1 MSDEK
6 LVDGFG
12 EVEKDAIGE
21 IMNITMGSA
30 ATAVSNMLSAKVW
43 ITTPTVTVVSAKDL
57 SFPELEPSIM
67 VKIKYIQGVEGQNV
81 LVLKQN
87 DVQLILDQLMGL
99 PLEVTDDFKFDEM
112 NISAV
117 CEVMNQMMGASAT
130 ALSEIIDTTI
140 DISTPEAIVQ
150 DNGTTVSSLYD
161 LSENDNVVS
170 IKFNLTID
178 GVINSEFI
186 SILSID
192 LAKEMANKMMAGYG
206 GSLEDTAKP
215 AEPAPAPQPAAPA
228 PAPAPASAPAADP
241 SASSSGG
248 TLSQNEIEALI
259 NGSAASAPSA
269 NSTPAAGTAAPDMN
283 MGMQMPGN
291 MPNNAMP
298 NNAMPNNMGMQ
309 NNGMMPN
316 NAMPNQPM
324 QNMGMP
330 NQQMQ
335 GNMMGMQGSNM
346 PNNMGMQQYGY
357 DPNMQQNSP
366 YGMYPQQMNGQMQPN
381 MYGQS
386 YGQPYGQQYNQPYSQ
401 PAVNIQPVKLQN
413 FESNEK
419 SNLTQEQNNNLNL
432 LMGVP
437 LNVSVE
443 IGSTTKKVKEI
454 LEFSQGTIIELERQ
468 AGAPVDI
475 IVNGNLI
482 AKGDVVVIDDNFAVR
497 ITEIIKS
504 KFLDNLGKE

>member
-30 ATAVSNMLSAKVW
+30 ATAVSNLLSAKVW
-43 ITTPTVTVVSAKDL
+43 ITTPTVTVMSAKDL

-67 VKIKYIQGVEGQNV
+67 VRIKYIQGVSGQNV

-117 CEVMNQMMGASAT
+117 CEVMNQMMGAAAT
-130 ALSEIIDTTI
+130 ALSEIIDTTV
-140 DISTPEAIVQ
+140 DISTPEAIVEDSQ
-150 DNGTTVSSLYD
+150 KLISDFYDVNGN
-161 LSENDNVVS
+161 ENVVS

-186 SILSID
+186 SVLTID
-192 LAKEMANKMMAGYG
+192 LAKEMAEKMMAGY
-206 GSLEDTAKP
+206 SAAADEAATASTPAADTP
-215 AEPAPAPQPAAPA
+215 TEPASGGTTLSQAEIESRLNGGTGGAAALAPQPTPAPQPMP
-228 PAPAPASAPAADP
+228 
-241 SASSSGG
+241 
-248 TLSQNEIEALI
+248 
-259 NGSAASAPSA
+259 
-269 NSTPAAGTAAPDMN
+269 
-283 MGMQMPGN
+283 QMP
-291 MPNNAMP
+291 
-298 NNAMPNNMGMQ
+298 Q
-309 NNGMMPN
+309 
-316 NAMPNQPM
+316 QPM
-324 QNMGMP
+324 QAAPQQAAPQQTTQQQAMP
-330 NQQMQ
+330 MQ
-335 GNMMGMQGSNM
+335 GM
-346 PNNMGMQQYGY
+346 YGY
-357 DPNMQQNSP
+357 DPNMQQ
-366 YGMYPQQMNGQMQPN
+366 YGMYGQMPQGQPMPNMYPQQ
-381 MYGQS
+381 
-386 YGQPYGQQYNQPYSQ
+386 PYGYPPQQPQM
-401 PAVNIQPVKLQN
+401 NIQPVQLQN
-413 FESNEK
+413 FATYNNTSLNK
-419 SNLTQEQNNNLNL
+419 EQNDNLKL

-454 LEFSQGTIIELERQ
+454 LEFTQGTIIELERQ

-475 IVNGNLI
+475 VVNGNLI
-482 AKGDVVVIDDNFAVR
+482 ARGDVVVIDDNFAVR
-497 ITEIIKS
+497 ITEIIRS

>member
-6 LVDGFG
+6 YIDGFG
-12 EVEKDAIGE
+12 EVEMDAIGE

-43 ITTPTVTVVSAKDL
+43 ITTPMVSIVKTKDL

-67 VKIKYIQGVEGQNV
+67 VRIKYIQGVQGQNV

-99 PLEVTDDFKFDEM
+99 PLEVTDDFQFDEM

-117 CEVMNQMMGASAT
+117 CEVMNQMMGSSAT
-130 ALSEIIDTTI
+130 ALSEIIDTTV

-150 DNGTTVSSLYD
+150 SDQYPNTASLYETGVD
-161 LSENDNVVS
+161 ENVVQV
-170 IKFNLTID
+170 KFNLTID

-186 SILSID
+186 SVLTIN
-192 LAKEMANKMMAGYG
+192 LAKEMAEKMMAGYSAATDEAVAASASAPTPEPESAPVSSGSSG
-206 GSLEDTAKP
+206 GVLSQEEIEALLNGGGNMAP
-215 AEPAPAPQPAAPA
+215 SPEPAPAPTPAQEPA
-228 PAPAPASAPAADP
+228 PTPAP
-241 SASSSGG
+241 
-248 TLSQNEIEALI
+248 
-259 NGSAASAPSA
+259 
-269 NSTPAAGTAAPDMN
+269 
-283 MGMQMPGN
+283 
-291 MPNNAMP
+291 
-298 NNAMPNNMGMQ
+298 
-309 NNGMMPN
+309 
-316 NAMPNQPM
+316 

-330 NQQMQ
+330 N
-335 GNMMGMQGSNM
+335 MGMPQNTGY
-346 PNNMGMQQYGY
+346 PNQNMGMPNMATQGGMPQYGY
-357 DPNMQQNSP
+357 DPNMMAQNP
-366 YGMYPQQMNGQMQPN
+366 YGMYPQQGMPQQNMQQMYQ
-381 MYGQS
+381 
-386 YGQPYGQQYNQPYSQ
+386 QPYGGYQQQ
-401 PAVNIQPVKLQN
+401 PAMNIQPVQLQN
-413 FESNEK
+413 FSSYQN
-419 SNLTQEQNNNLNL
+419 SSLSQEQNDNLKL

-454 LEFSQGTIIELERQ
+454 LEFTQGTIIELERQ

-497 ITEIIKS
+497 VTEIIKS

>member
-6 LVDGFG
+6 YIDGFG
-12 EVEKDAIGE
+12 EVEMDAIGE

-43 ITTPTVTVVSAKDL
+43 ITTPMVSIVKAKDL

-67 VKIKYIQGVEGQNV
+67 VRIKYIQGVQGQNV

-99 PLEVTDDFKFDEM
+99 PLEVTDDFQFDEM

-117 CEVMNQMMGASAT
+117 CEVMNQMMGSSAT
-130 ALSEIIDTTI
+130 ALSEIIDTTV

-150 DNGTTVSSLYD
+150 GDQYQNAASLY
-161 LSENDNVVS
+161 EAEAEENVVS
-170 IKFNLTID
+170 VKFNLTID

-186 SILSID
+186 SVLTIN
-192 LAKEMANKMMAGYG
+192 LAKEMAEKMMAGY
-206 GSLEDTAKP
+206 S
-215 AEPAPAPQPAAPA
+215 AAA
-228 PAPAPASAPAADP
+228 DEAAAASAPAPEPEPEPAP
-241 SASSSGG
+241 STASSGG
-248 TLSQNEIEALI
+248 GTLTQEEIEALL
-259 NGSAASAPSA
+259 NGGNIGAAPEPAPS
-269 NSTPAAGTAAPDMN
+269 PAPSPAPQNMQSNTAVPN
-283 MGMQMPGN
+283 MGMQPQTAGYPN
-291 MPNNAMP
+291 QNTGMPN
-298 NNAMPNNMGMQ
+298 
-309 NNGMMPN
+309 
-316 NAMPNQPM
+316 

-330 NQQMQ
+330 N
-335 GNMMGMQGSNM
+335 MGMTGAM
-346 PNNMGMQQYGY
+346 PQYGY
-357 DPNMQQNSP
+357 DPNMMQNP
-366 YGMYPQQMNGQMQPN
+366 YGMYPQQGMPQQMYQ
-381 MYGQS
+381 
-386 YGQPYGQQYNQPYSQ
+386 QPYGGYPQQ
-401 PAVNIQPVKLQN
+401 PAMNIQPVQLQN
-413 FESNEK
+413 FASYQN
-419 SNLTQEQNNNLNL
+419 SSLSQEQNDNLKL

-454 LEFSQGTIIELERQ
+454 LEFTQGTIIELERQ

-497 ITEIIKS
+497 VTEIIKS

>member
-30 ATAVSNMLSAKVW
+30 ATAVSNLLSAKVW
-43 ITTPTVTVVSAKDL
+43 ITTPTVTVMSAKDL

-67 VKIKYIQGVEGQNV
+67 VRIKYIQGVSGQNV

-117 CEVMNQMMGASAT
+117 CEVMNQMMGAAAT
-130 ALSEIIDTTI
+130 ALSEIIDTTV
-140 DISTPEAIVQ
+140 DISTPEAIVEDSQ
-150 DNGTTVSSLYD
+150 KLISDLYD
-161 LSENDNVVS
+161 VNGDENVVS

-186 SILSID
+186 SVLTIN
-192 LAKEMANKMMAGYG
+192 LAKEMAEKMMAGY
-206 GSLEDTAKP
+206 SAAADEAATASTPAADTP
-215 AEPAPAPQPAAPA
+215 TEPASGGATLSQAEIESLLNGGKGGTAAPA
-228 PAPAPASAPAADP
+228 P
-241 SASSSGG
+241 
-248 TLSQNEIEALI
+248 
-259 NGSAASAPSA
+259 
-269 NSTPAAGTAAPDMN
+269 TPQPTPTPTPQPMPQQPMQAAP
-283 MGMQMPGN
+283 QQTAPQQ
-291 MPNNAMP
+291 AMP
-298 NNAMPNNMGMQ
+298 NGMPQ
-309 NNGMMPN
+309 
-316 NAMPNQPM
+316 QPM
-324 QNMGMP
+324 QGMQP
-330 NQQMQ
+330 NMQ
-335 GNMMGMQGSNM
+335 GM
-346 PNNMGMQQYGY
+346 YGY
-357 DPNMQQNSP
+357 DPNMQQ
-366 YGMYPQQMNGQMQPN
+366 YGMYGQMPQGQPMPNMYPQQ
-381 MYGQS
+381 
-386 YGQPYGQQYNQPYSQ
+386 PYGYPPQQPQM
-401 PAVNIQPVKLQN
+401 NIQPVQLQN
-413 FESNEK
+413 FATYNNASLNK
-419 SNLTQEQNNNLNL
+419 EQNDNLKL

-454 LEFSQGTIIELERQ
+454 LEFTQGTIIELERQ

-475 IVNGNLI
+475 VVNGNLI
-482 AKGDVVVIDDNFAVR
+482 ARGDVVVIDDNFAVR
-497 ITEIIKS
+497 ITEIIRS

>member
-6 LVDGFG
+6 LVVGGFG
-12 EVEKDAIGE
+12 EVEMDAIGE

-43 ITTPTVTVVSAKDL
+43 ITTPSVSLLMAKDL

-67 VKIKYIQGVEGQNV
+67 VKIKYTRGVQGQNV

-99 PLEVTDDFKFDEM
+99 PLEITDDFQFDEM

-130 ALSEIIDTTI
+130 ALSEIIETTV
-140 DISTPEAIVQ
+140 DISTPEAFVQ
-150 DNGTTVSSLYD
+150 DTQHRTAASLYETD
-161 LSENDNVVS
+161 EEDNLVV
-170 IKFNLTID
+170 IKFNITID

-186 SILSID
+186 SVLTID
-192 LAKEMANKMMAGYG
+192 LAKEMADKMMATYN
-206 GSLEDTAKP
+206 SAADEISADVEPEP
-215 AEPAPAPQPAAPA
+215 APAPAPQPAAPT
-228 PAPAPASAPAADP
+228 PAADT
-241 SASSSGG
+241 G
-248 TLSQNEIEALI
+248 TLSQKEAEELMSGAF
-259 NGSAASAPSA
+259 NTAASQDTPPAPA
-269 NSTPAAGTAAPDMN
+269 
-283 MGMQMPGN
+283 
-291 MPNNAMP
+291 
-298 NNAMPNNMGMQ
+298 MQ
-309 NNGMMPN
+309 NP
-316 NAMPNQPM
+316 Q
-324 QNMGMP
+324 GMP
-330 NQQMQ
+330 NANYQPAPDNQAMY
-335 GNMMGMQGSNM
+335 MGMGVQ
-346 PNNMGMQQYGY
+346 PNGAVPPPYGY
-357 DPNMQQNSP
+357 DPNNMQGMNP
-366 YGMYPQQMNGQMQPN
+366 YGMYPQNGMAPN
-381 MYGQS
+381 MGMQNPNMAAMPNMQNMPQGMYH
-386 YGQPYGQQYNQPYSQ
+386 QPYGGYPQQ
-401 PAVNIQPVKLQN
+401 PAMNIQPIQLQS
-413 FESNEK
+413 FEPY
-419 SNLTQEQNNNLNL
+419 QNANLNKDQNDNLQL

>member
-30 ATAVSNMLSAKVW
+30 ATAVSNLLSAKVW
-43 ITTPTVTVVSAKDL
+43 ITTPTVTVISAKDL

-67 VKIKYIQGVEGQNV
+67 VRIKYVQGVSGQNV

-117 CEVMNQMMGASAT
+117 CEVMNQMMGAAAT
-130 ALSEIIDTTI
+130 ALSEIIDTTV
-140 DISTPEAIVQ
+140 DISTPEAIVEDSQ
-150 DNGTTVSSLYD
+150 KLISDLYEVGGD
-161 LSENDNVVS
+161 ENVVS

-186 SILSID
+186 SVLTID
-192 LAKEMANKMMAGYG
+192 LAKEMAEKMMAGY
-206 GSLEDTAKP
+206 SAATDEAVSASTPAADTP
-215 AEPAPAPQPAAPA
+215 TEPASSGATLSQAEIEALLNGAGGAAASAPQPAPTPQPMPQQPMQQAVPQQ
-228 PAPAPASAPAADP
+228 SAP
-241 SASSSGG
+241 
-248 TLSQNEIEALI
+248 Q
-259 NGSAASAPSA
+259 
-269 NSTPAAGTAAPDMN
+269 
-283 MGMQMPGN
+283 Q
-291 MPNNAMP
+291 AMP
-298 NNAMPNNMGMQ
+298 NGMPQ
-309 NNGMMPN
+309 
-316 NAMPNQPM
+316 QPM
-324 QNMGMP
+324 QGMP
-330 NQQMQ
+330 MQ
-335 GNMMGMQGSNM
+335 GM
-346 PNNMGMQQYGY
+346 YGY
-357 DPNMQQNSP
+357 DPNMQQ
-366 YGMYPQQMNGQMQPN
+366 YGMYGQMPQGQPMPNMYPQQ
-381 MYGQS
+381 
-386 YGQPYGQQYNQPYSQ
+386 PYGYPQQQPQ
-401 PAVNIQPVKLQN
+401 PQMNIQPVQLQN
-413 FESNEK
+413 FATYNNASLNK
-419 SNLTQEQNNNLNL
+419 EQNDNLKL

-454 LEFSQGTIIELERQ
+454 LEFTQGTIIELERQ

-475 IVNGNLI
+475 VVNGNLI

-497 ITEIIKS
+497 ITEIIRS